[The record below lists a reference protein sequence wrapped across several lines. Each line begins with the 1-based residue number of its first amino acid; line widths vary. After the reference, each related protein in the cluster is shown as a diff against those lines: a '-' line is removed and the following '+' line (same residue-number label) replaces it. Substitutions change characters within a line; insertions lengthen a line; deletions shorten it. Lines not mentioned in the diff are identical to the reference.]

1 MISLNFQIFKIFLK
15 SSLSSQIF
23 SELPDILGA
32 PRSSQSSQI
41 FLELLDILRPPRY
54 SQSFQIFFELPRSS
68 QSFQIFLELLDI
80 LRGPRYYLNFSRSPR
95 FPLDLQD
102 LLCPPRSPGFPLDL
116 QDLLYPPRS
125 PLSLIFNSK
134 FYSRNK
140 RKLYLKSKNVFS
152 HYKI

>member
-102 LLCPPRSPGFPLDL
+102 LL
-116 QDLLYPPRS
+116 YPPRS

-140 RKLYLKSKNVFS
+140 GSCTLKANMFLVIIKYNCF
-152 HYKI
+152 IN